1 MDFVFAVQGEGRG
14 HLTQAITVYDM
25 LTKHGHKVVK
35 IIVGV
40 NANRKLPDF
49 FTERFSHLIQEIPTL
64 SFAVV
69 KDKNISTI
77 KTGLKFFGSIR
88 SFRRNAVE
96 LAGELDKLDYDI
108 LLNFYEPVAGWAHKM
123 SDKGGDRPIVSF
135 GHQFMIEHPK
145 FVRSRKFIV
154 QQRILR
160 ILNKY
165 VSSNGH
171 KIALSFYEAKPV
183 EKKRLHVCPPLLREA
198 VRESAPTTQ
207 ENFLLV
213 YLLNTGYAKVLE
225 SWHSSNQ
232 HVKVHCFVQ
241 DPPKSGHPNIVYHE
255 LNGEKFISMMRRCK
269 AVLCTAGFESVCEA
283 TYLGKPV
290 YMVPVE
296 KHGEQYLNALDAKKA
311 GIAKRGS
318 FSNLGRLLSKNFWP
332 ATETFQNWCKSSEEM
347 ILGTIVDIYE
357 KNQSKAKS

>member
-1 MDFVFAVQGEGRG
+1 MDFIFAVQGEGRG
-14 HLTQAITVYDM
+14 HLTQAITVHDM

-40 NANRKLPDF
+40 NMNRKLPDF
-49 FTERFSHLIQEIPTL
+49 FVERFSHLIVEIPTL

-77 KTGLKFFGSIR
+77 RTGVKFFASIR
-88 SFRRNAVE
+88 SFRRSAKE
-96 LAGELDKLDYDI
+96 LADKLDALEYDM
-108 LLNFYEPVAGWAHKM
+108 LLNFYEPVSGWAHKL
-123 SDKGGDRPIVSF
+123 SNKCKGRPIISF
-135 GHQFMIEHPK
+135 GHQFMVEHPK
-145 FVRSRKFIV
+145 FIRSRKYIV

-160 ILNKY
+160 ILNRY

-171 KIALSFYEAKPV
+171 KIALSFYEAEPV
-183 EKKRLHVCPPLLREA
+183 EKKRLHVCPPLLRDTVKSSQTA
-198 VRESAPTTQ
+198 TQ

-225 SWHSSNQ
+225 AWHQNNP
-232 HVKVHCFVQ
+232 HVKIHCFVQ
-241 DPPKSGHPNIVYHE
+241 DPPESQHPNLVYHE
-255 LNGEKFISMMRRCK
+255 LNGEKFIAMMRRCK

-283 TYLGKPV
+283 AYLGKPV

-296 KHGEQYLNALDAKKA
+296 KHGEQYLNALDARKA

-318 FSNLGRLLSKNFWP
+318 FSNLGRLLNKNFWP
-332 ATETFQNWCKSSEEM
+332 TTESFRIWCESSEEM
-347 ILGTIVDIYE
+347 ILEVINEVWQQ
-357 KNQSKAKS
+357 NQPPA